1 METNAQNKK
10 EPLLYTANGHDN
22 DVNGS
27 KPSNPPRN
35 LFLQDDDACEL
46 IETEDVSFFDMV
58 WWLLWK
64 NYKSQCQRRKKAW
77 LIKMLIPVVFT
88 GVLAALRTAFNVD
101 NYPVDYGDLTD
112 GHYPPFNNPTAITPY
127 STSPAYW
134 APLTLC
140 DNTTDNPAFLI
151 AIVPSYG
158 ANPYIDRA
166 IDQLHASWA
175 QQQPPSN
182 LHNQRCVDY
191 ASSLPFAEG
200 WTVKYFNTSKEVDQY
215 CKDNKNYGIGYN
227 ISGNI
232 SDPSQR
238 NRPIGFGITFNEP
251 TDDDDGIQFSY
262 TIRFNASGGSTGV
275 QPGQGPPQFG
285 AKSQFP
291 VPSTDQKNINN
302 FNRAL
307 KDQWS
312 SGSENYDKS
321 SFINVQAFIDNAI
334 IHIIA
339 NISGTNA
346 SDLSDTMTKGF
357 FVFPSAAFATDT
369 FWTTVQGFFV
379 FFILISFVY
388 PFSQIVKS
396 LVEEKAGK
404 IKEGLQMMGAT
415 FASFWV
421 SWYLWFL
428 FEFIIMAACFA
439 FLGKWWDVFQY
450 SDVTVIFV
458 WMLLFCVNLVTYA
471 TLVSTIFDN
480 PKVASLI
487 GVFLFIIALYG
498 GFFGL
503 IMNGSQKTALCLL
516 GPSCYSISLTNLAQ
530 YETSLIG
537 LQWDNIYD
545 EYQDFAFGTA
555 IWMLLFDSVLY
566 VLLTLYMDKVFPSR
580 YGQRQS
586 PFFICL
592 PRFWCPKRRN
602 MTAELHEDPQ
612 QRKYTLEEADCFE
625 PLGSKMS
632 LHPAISIRNLTKHF
646 TSLTSKKVV
655 HAVNGISMDIFSGEV
670 FCLLGHNGA
679 GKTTTISMLTGL
691 IEITSGTAWIGGNNV
706 YDGMQAIRKSLGV
719 CPQHDVLFKRLTVRE
734 HLELFCRLKGVPSH
748 LIRREVDRAIVSIG
762 IQDKENEFPPNLSGG
777 QKRKLSLGIALIG
790 GSKIVFLDEPTS
802 GMDPH
807 SRRDAWE
814 LIKAS
819 SAGRTII
826 LTTHF
831 MDEADIL
838 SDRIA
843 IMAQGAIECCG
854 SSLFL
859 KRLYGVG
866 YSMTISVNTET
877 AINDVRANI
886 DDIIMGKIN
895 AAQLLSTHGSELMYR
910 LPFSSSKVFPSMFR
924 LIDDKKGALHIDSY
938 GISVTTLEEVF
949 IKVGHGQQSTEEN
962 QFKDTLR
969 DRRESALSDE
979 TEASDNL
986 SEIRRRSQKSLFCV
1000 HLLAMLHKKWHYTKR
1015 DKRAM
1020 LCQLVLPILFL
1031 IFGFVVVDF
1040 EAPSLYPRL
1049 KLDMTHF
1056 GQDTHQIPYNEESSS
1071 SLNPFASFWDRL
1083 PSEYGSLLALNGGDN
1098 GVAYEYEA
1106 ATEDM
1111 NGSALHT
1118 YFNSLLAVSDD
1129 EPFKYISHYFPIHNA
1144 TSLSVDP
1151 SRHIGVGANVSAYHS
1166 LPIAIHIATNLA
1178 LKSVSNTSQISTY
1191 IEPLPT
1197 TKQQSTQSKQIEA
1210 LVYSTYLSFGLAFFP
1225 VGIMYNIVY
1234 EKEKMCKLQLLISG
1248 MNSVAYWLGNCIFD
1262 IITILPSCVAAIIL
1276 IYAFDATS
1284 FTGEAML
1291 PFVLIVLLYG
1301 ISIIPFTYLFSWCFS
1316 SSTRAQYITL
1326 ISFIFLGFGF
1336 SLTTFIMDLFEST
1349 RDDSQTIKTIVR
1361 FSPSYCAAAAMLNL
1375 ATRDLPFAG
1384 LWDQDDP
1391 PLAWPIT
1398 GQLITYMACESVLY
1412 LIATLVVEYLSTIP
1426 EVNAW
1431 FGGVTNV
1438 AKETTVEL
1446 DEDVD
1451 KEQHKLKSID
1461 FSQCRDPIVI
1471 AGLRKVYKTGSV
1483 VRCRRQNNNNTV
1495 TAVKDLWFSVPCGQ
1509 IFGFLG
1515 VNGAGKTTTLSM
1527 LCGKHAASE
1536 GIAYIN
1542 RIPISNQIACRR
1554 MIGFCPQFDAVFD
1567 LLTAKEHL
1575 TIYGMI
1581 KGLRRREVEEEA
1593 NELITK
1599 LTLSPYADKRAG
1611 TYSGGNKRKLSV
1623 AIAMIGDP
1631 PIVYLD
1637 EPSTGMDPVSRRNM
1651 WDFISQ
1657 SMSGRSVILTT
1668 HSMEECE
1675 ALCHRIGIMVKGQL
1689 RCLGT
1694 SQHLKERYGKGFQLD
1709 VNIKVDKQQLLAHQL
1724 NTQFDANNV
1733 AVLEKHDENIKYTIS
1748 AALSLA
1754 DMFEK
1759 LEQINEKIEIDGGY
1773 SLSQTS
1779 LEQIFIQMASQN
1791 E

>member
-1 METNAQNKK
+1 MGASTTSYWLSVYLYHGTKFVVIS
-10 EPLLYTANGHDN
+10 LLCTII
-22 DVNGS
+22 S
-27 KPSNPPRN
+27 
-35 LFLQDDDACEL
+35 
-46 IETEDVSFFDMV
+46 
-58 WWLLWK
+58 
-64 NYKSQCQRRKKAW
+64 
-77 LIKMLIPVVFT
+77 
-88 GVLAALRTAFNVD
+88 
-101 NYPVDYGDLTD
+101 
-112 GHYPPFNNPTAITPY
+112 Y
-127 STSPAYW
+127 STNVFEFS
-134 APLTLC
+134 
-140 DNTTDNPAFLI
+140 
-151 AIVPSYG
+151 
-158 ANPYIDRA
+158 
-166 IDQLHASWA
+166 
-175 QQQPPSN
+175 
-182 LHNQRCVDY
+182 
-191 ASSLPFAEG
+191 
-200 WTVKYFNTSKEVDQY
+200 
-215 CKDNKNYGIGYN
+215 
-227 ISGNI
+227 
-232 SDPSQR
+232 
-238 NRPIGFGITFNEP
+238 
-251 TDDDDGIQFSY
+251 QFS
-262 TIRFNASGGSTGV
+262 
-275 QPGQGPPQFG
+275 
-285 AKSQFP
+285 
-291 VPSTDQKNINN
+291 
-302 FNRAL
+302 
-307 KDQWS
+307 
-312 SGSENYDKS
+312 
-321 SFINVQAFIDNAI
+321 
-334 IHIIA
+334 
-339 NISGTNA
+339 
-346 SDLSDTMTKGF
+346 
-357 FVFPSAAFATDT
+357 
-369 FWTTVQGFFV
+369 
-379 FFILISFVY
+379 
-388 PFSQIVKS
+388 
-396 LVEEKAGK
+396 
-404 IKEGLQMMGAT
+404 
-415 FASFWV
+415 
-421 SWYLWFL
+421 
-428 FEFIIMAACFA
+428 
-439 FLGKWWDVFQY
+439 
-450 SDVTVIFV
+450 VIFV
-458 WMLLFCVNLVTYA
+458 WFTLFLFTLLTSAIMFSAL
-471 TLVSTIFDN
+471 FDN
-480 PKVASLI
+480 PKTASM
-487 GVFLFIIALYG
+487 V
-498 GFFGL
+498 
-503 IMNGSQKTALCLL
+503 S
-516 GPSCYSISLTNLAQ
+516 SI
-530 YETSLIG
+530 
-537 LQWDNIYD
+537 
-545 EYQDFAFGTA
+545 F
-555 IWMLLFDSVLY
+555 
-566 VLLTLYMDKVFPSR
+566 LLTLYFMSAMADSMNTESQKTWLCVSGPACFAMSSNNFGKYEEGLLGLSWDNINEPVQYLKFSTALMMMLVDCIVYILLAMYLDRVVPSK
-580 YGQRQS
+580 YGQHL
-586 PFFICL
+586 PPYFIFQ
-592 PRFWCPKRRN
+592 RSFWWKN
-602 MTAELHEDPQ
+602 ADYYKNNGTATDENEPMIISK
-612 QRKYTLEEADCFE
+612 KYEQVHKQDA
-625 PLGSKMS
+625 PS
-632 LHPAISIRNLTKHF
+632 IQIRNLKKEFSTGF
-646 TSLTSKKVV
+646 TSVPVV
-655 HAVNGISMDIFSGEV
+655 AVSGVSLDIYENEI

-679 GKTTTISMLTGL
+679 GKTTTIGMLTGML
-691 IEITSGTAWIGGNNV
+691 NITSGSAQINGKSVLNQ
-706 YDGMQAIRKSLGV
+706 MSQIRESLGV
-719 CPQHDVLFKRLTVRE
+719 CPQHDVLWNSLTVEE
-734 HLELFCRLKGVPSH
+734 HFVLFANLKGVASEC
-748 LIRREVDRAIVSIG
+748 IREEVETMIESTKMQEKRNKLPT
-762 IQDKENEFPPNLSGG
+762 QLSGG

-1056 GQDTHQIPYNEESSS
+1056 GQDTHQIPYNEESTS

-1759 LEQINEKIEIDGGY
+1759 LEQINEKIEIDDG
-1773 SLSQTS
+1773 
-1779 LEQIFIQMASQN
+1779 
-1791 E
+1791 